1 MGATV
6 ESLAAVV
13 APALGPLIQTFA
25 ILDLL
30 KQRAR
35 SQAFIDAGHLRDR
48 DGWEVDLV
56 LEAPDRG
63 IAALEIKATSAPTPR
78 DGAGPTKLRDRL
90 GGRFTNGV
98 LLHLGDRVLP
108 FSDRLTQ
115 MPLSALWA
123 P

>member
-13 APALGPLIQTFA
+13 APARGPPPPPGAIQ
-25 ILDLL
+25 DHR

-35 SQAFIDAGHLRDR
+35 RPAFSDPGPRRDR
-48 DGWEVDLV
+48 DGGEVDLV

-63 IAALEIKATSAPTPR
+63 IAALEIKATAAPTPR